1 MFKEAHENEKC
12 GVVPKLQANKKKLM
26 VNIFVP
32 GLYLFA
38 SGHGKQAQQLATD
51 KRMNITE

>member
-51 KRMNITE
+51 KRMNRTE